1 MDDRVPRDDRMR
13 LTAPRMQRLSAE
25 QEHEAT
31 RLLAALLLDAAE
43 RHGVKPRRS
52 AVPIGAPSVRRSA
65 LRLRSATGSD
75 LLDRPND
82 DNEQEKPRP

>member
-1 MDDRVPRDDRMR
+1 MDNRVPRDDRMR
-13 LTAPRMQRLSAE
+13 LAAPRMQRLSAE

-43 RHGVKPRRS
+43 HHGVKPRRS
-52 AVPIGAPSVRRSA
+52 AVPTGAPSVRRSG
-65 LRLRSATGSD
+65 LRSATSSD